1 MRFNTLLLIVP
12 AILFSGCNREERAE
26 SRLLIVNAASVD
38 AGLLER
44 VRAFAEQELQIRV
57 DAVRNP
63 TLAGKADFEGVVRAA
78 QRTKK
83 PQDEILVILAGVN
96 GEERH
101 LAVYPEKG
109 MAVINA
115 QPLYTGDEERF
126 ARRMERQVMRAA
138 AFTLGLP
145 PTPDPFCVTREY
157 RSLEDLDAMGR
168 NFSPPWQGRF
178 ADEAARRGLGP
189 AGAVP
194 E

>member
-1 MRFNTLLLIVP
+1 MRLYTLLMITLAV
-12 AILFSGCNREERAE
+12 LSSGCSRERAE
-26 SRLLIVNAASVD
+26 SRLLLVNAASVD
-38 AGLLER
+38 ADLLER
-44 VRAFAEQELQIRV
+44 IRSFAERELRIRV
-57 DAVRNP
+57 HAVRNP
-63 TLAGKADFEGVVRAA
+63 TLAGRADFESVVRAA

-83 PQDEILVILAGVN
+83 TQDVILIILAGVN

-109 MAVINA
+109 MAVVNA

-138 AFTLGLP
+138 AFTLGLS
-145 PTPDPFCVTREY
+145 PTPDPFCVTRDY
-157 RSLEDLDAMGR
+157 RSLEDLDTMGR

-178 ADEAARRGLGP
+178 AEEAARRGLGL
-189 AGAVP
+189 ADASA